1 MNEQIRELA
10 EQAKK
15 YSMNQ
20 LNETGELHKYYDV
33 YFEKFAELLKQAIYD
48 RVKEELI
55 PDEIIA
61 QEPEQFREYLK
72 GCNGGTV
79 DALCHIKNF
88 GVDIEL

>member
-1 MNEQIRELA
+1 MNQQIRELA
-10 EQAKK
+10 DQARFVKTSE
-15 YSMNQ
+15 YPSQ
-20 LNETGELHKYYDV
+20 DEV
-33 YFEKFAELLKQAIYD
+33 FEKFAELLKQAIYD

-79 DALCHIKNF
+79 DALCHIRNF
-88 GVDIEL
+88 GVDIDE

>member
-1 MNEQIRELA
+1 LNQQIRELA
-10 EQAKK
+10 DQARFVKTSE
-15 YSMNQ
+15 YPSQ
-20 LNETGELHKYYDV
+20 DEV
-33 YFEKFAELLKQAIYD
+33 FEKFAELLKQAIYD

-79 DALCHIKNF
+79 DALCHIRNF
-88 GVDIEL
+88 GVDIDE

>member
-1 MNEQIRELA
+1 MNQRIRELA
-10 EQAKK
+10 DQARFVKTSE
-15 YSMNQ
+15 YPSQ
-20 LNETGELHKYYDV
+20 DEV
-33 YFEKFAELLKQAIYD
+33 FEKFAELLKQAIYD